1 MYVLNVLSAALTKMA
16 RVIITIKIMPSSPD
30 ANLDRIEQKAIQE
43 IKDFAGKTEIKR
55 ELEPVAFGLKALKII
70 FVMDEN
76 LGSTEELENN
86 ISKIEDVNSVE
97 IVDVRR
103 AIG

>member
-1 MYVLNVLSAALTKMA
+1 MSVPSAHLAALIKMA
-16 RVIITIKIMPSSPD
+16 NVIITIKIMPDSPD
-30 ANLDRIEQKAIQE
+30 ANLGRIEQQAIKE
-43 IKDFAGKTEIKR
+43 IKDFVGSTEIKR
-55 ELEPVAFGLKALKII
+55 ELEPVAFGLNALKII

-86 ISKIEDVNSVE
+86 ISRIENVNSVE
-97 IVDVRR
+97 VVDVRR